1 MKQEIKVFD
10 YAKEIVSAIPK
21 GVLLTTK
28 NGDKVDIMTIGW
40 GGIRDCLPH
49 LRLLGGIPVSRF
61 PNAVPAHFPHTAE
74 AVQVIA
80 DRHMVALHIQEQ
92 LFDDTHGVQRCSL
105 TDIGVLLG
113 LGQRPVQNKEIEVFD
128 YAKEIV
134 SAIPKGVLL
143 TTKNGDKVDIMTIGW
158 GTLGVEWGLPIFVA
172 FVREGRFT
180 REQLDAS
187 QEFTVNVPY
196 GEFDKYIL
204 GYCGSKSGNITRV

>member
-1 MKQEIKVFD
+1 MKQEIK
-10 YAKEIVSAIPK
+10 
-21 GVLLTTK
+21 
-28 NGDKVDIMTIGW
+28 
-40 GGIRDCLPH
+40 
-49 LRLLGGIPVSRF
+49 
-61 PNAVPAHFPHTAE
+61 
-74 AVQVIA
+74 
-80 DRHMVALHIQEQ
+80 
-92 LFDDTHGVQRCSL
+92 
-105 TDIGVLLG
+105 
-113 LGQRPVQNKEIEVFD
+113 VFD

-196 GEFDKYIL
+196 GEFDKHIL
-204 GYCGSKSGNITRV
+204 GYCGTKSGRDTDKVNNLGLTLVDPELVKAPGIRELPLTLECKVLYQQLQNKDSIPAFIREKMYPEDVDSSNPGANKDYHIAYYGQIVKAYIIK